1 MLEDLK
7 QDITRLIAL
16 YEGEKQRADALS
28 AELAQSKAAVKEYK
42 EQITE
47 LNGQIDNIRLAS
59 AFSGSG
65 DPMLAK
71 ERIDKLIREI
81 DKCIKLLEK

>member
-1 MLEDLK
+1 MLETLK
-7 QDITRLIAL
+7 QDITKLISL
-16 YEGEKQRADALS
+16 YEQEKQRADQLAAS
-28 AELAQSKAAVKEYK
+28 LAQSKETIKVYK

-47 LNGQIDNIRLAS
+47 LNGQIDNLILAN

-65 DPMLAK
+65 DHALAK

>member
-1 MLEDLK
+1 MLETLK
-7 QDITRLIAL
+7 QDIDKLISL
-16 YEGEKQRADALS
+16 YEQEKQRADMLADS
-28 AELAQSKAAVKEYK
+28 LAQSKETIKVYK

-47 LNGQIDNIRLAS
+47 LNGQIDNLILAN
-59 AFSGSG
+59 AFTGGG
-65 DPMLAK
+65 DHVLAK